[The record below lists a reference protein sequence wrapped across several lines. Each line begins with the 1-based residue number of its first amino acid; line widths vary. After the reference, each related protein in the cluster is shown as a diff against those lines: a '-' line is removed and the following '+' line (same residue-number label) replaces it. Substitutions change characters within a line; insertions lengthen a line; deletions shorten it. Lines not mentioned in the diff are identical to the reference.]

1 MGETAQVKLIAGLGN
16 PGREYHGT
24 RHNVGFEVI
33 ERLSGRHR
41 IAVRSRRN
49 RAVVGEGTIGG
60 EQVVLARPQTFMNR
74 SGEAVAGLARRY
86 RIAPEDIIVIY
97 DDVNLPLGKL
107 RIRARGSSG
116 GHNGMK
122 SVIGSLGSEEFPRVR
137 IGIGGPNRR
146 DMIDHVLSR
155 FSRAEGPIVREA
167 VERAADAVEMY
178 MADGPEAA
186 MNRFNAEAGKE

>member
-1 MGETAQVKLIAGLGN
+1 MKLIAGLGN

-33 ERLSGRHR
+33 ELLAKKHR
-41 IAVRSRRN
+41 IAVRARRN

-107 RIRARGSSG
+107 RVRTRGSAG

-122 SVIGSLGSEEFPRVR
+122 SIIHSLGSDEFPRVR
-137 IGIGGPNRR
+137 IGIGSPDRR
-146 DMIDHVLSR
+146 DMVDHVLSR
-155 FSRAEGPIVREA
+155 FKRAEGPIVKDA
-167 VERAADAVEMY
+167 VQRAADAVEMY
-178 MADGPEAA
+178 LSEGAEPA
-186 MNRFNAEAGKE
+186 MNRYNADVEGSE

>member
-1 MGETAQVKLIAGLGN
+1 MKLIAGLGN

-33 ERLSGRHR
+33 ELLSRKHH
-41 IAVRSRRN
+41 IAVRARRN

-107 RIRARGSSG
+107 RIRTRGSSG

-122 SVIGSLGSEEFPRVR
+122 SIIGGLGSEEFPRIR
-137 IGIGGPNRR
+137 IGIGGPDRR

-155 FSRAEGPIVREA
+155 FKRAEGPIVREA
-167 VERAADAVEMY
+167 VERAADAVETY
-178 MADGPEAA
+178 LSEGPEAA
-186 MNRFNAEAGKE
+186 MNRYNADVGDNE